1 MISFSNAIWIF
12 LVVLFCFN
20 MLLIWIMYKSKKW
33 RKVRRYG
40 TAPMLFMF
48 ITPFIDQPAIFENIL
63 GQLSGIIILLLGLT
77 IWTLSSNE
85 FRKRGIIRALIR
97 KESSRFHPEQVS
109 HLLVTTG
116 VYRIFRHP
124 QYVGQ
129 IIILIGYAV
138 LFNALYSLYLT
149 PLILSVF
156 LVLAIVEEKY
166 DLELI
171 FGDEYKEYKKEV
183 GLFLPKI
190 RRRK

>member
-1 MISFSNAIWIF
+1 
-12 LVVLFCFN
+12 
-20 MLLIWIMYKSKKW
+20 MYKSNKW
-33 RKVRRYG
+33 RRVRRYS
-40 TAPMLFMF
+40 TAPMIFMF
-48 ITPFIDQPAIFENIL
+48 ITPFIDQPTIFKNIF

-77 IWTLSSNE
+77 IWILGSNE

-116 VYRIFRHP
+116 AYRISRHP
-124 QYVGQ
+124 QYVGH
-129 IIILIGYAV
+129 IIFLIGYAV

-149 PLILSVF
+149 PLILIVY

-171 FGDEYKEYKKEV
+171 FGDEYKDYKKEV
-183 GLFLPKI
+183 GLFFPKI